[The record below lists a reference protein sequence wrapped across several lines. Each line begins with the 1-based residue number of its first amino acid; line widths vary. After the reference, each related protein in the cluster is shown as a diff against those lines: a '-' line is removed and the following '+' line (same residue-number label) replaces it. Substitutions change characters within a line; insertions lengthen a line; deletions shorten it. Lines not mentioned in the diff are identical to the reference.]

1 MIRTSMNTPSHFSL
15 FSLMLCAL
23 TACGGHHQNND
34 YASADE
40 SASAIT
46 GSQSIAPTRTLKI
59 YNWSDYVDPA
69 TIKEFEKKFNVK
81 ITYNYYDSDETLESK
96 MLTGQSGYDLVGPSN
111 AFLGR
116 QIKAGAYQKLD
127 KSQIPN
133 WNNINPKLLQL
144 LQDVDPGNQYAVPNY
159 WGMNTFAINID
170 KVKAA
175 LGDLPLPDNEW
186 ALVFDPVYTTKLKSC
201 GISYM
206 DSPIEMLPLALH
218 YMGIDPNS
226 QHKNDIDMAANT
238 IKANRHNILRYSSS
252 GYIDDLAR
260 GDICLAVGF
269 GGDLNIAKRRRAEST
284 GKHDITVMVPKEGVS
299 LWIDTLA
306 IPSDAVN
313 LRNAYHYLNWILTPA
328 IAAQNADA
336 VTYAPAS
343 LPAKALMNPQYST
356 DPSIFPPDSVLA
368 NSYLVLPIKAD
379 LLKYEL
385 RLWQNIKAGK

>member
-1 MIRTSMNTPSHFSL
+1 MNKHARLSL
-15 FSLMLCAL
+15 ASLILCILAACSNHNQNDTEPTQN
-23 TACGGHHQNND
+23 TASTTATH
-34 YASADE
+34 E
-40 SASAIT
+40 L
-46 GSQSIAPTRTLKI
+46 PTTKTLKI

-69 TIKEFEKKFNVK
+69 TISEFEKKYAVK

-96 MLTGQSGYDLVGPSN
+96 ILTGQTGYDLVGPSN

-133 WNNINPKLLQL
+133 WKNINPRLLDL
-144 LQDVDPGNQYAVPNY
+144 LQDVDPGNQYAIPNY
-159 WGMNTFAINID
+159 WGMNTFAINTD
-170 KVKAA
+170 KVKTA
-175 LGDLPLPDNEW
+175 LGNTPMPDNTW
-186 ALVFDPVYTTKLKSC
+186 DLVFNPAYTAKLKSC

-218 YMGIDPNS
+218 YTGKNPNS
-226 QHKNDIDMAANT
+226 QNKDDIDFAANV
-238 IKANRHNILRYSSS
+238 IKANHANILRYSSS

-260 GDICLAVGF
+260 GDVCLAVGF

-284 GKHDITVMVPKEGVS
+284 GKHDISVMVPKEGVS

-306 IPSDAVN
+306 IPKDAVN
-313 LRNAYHYLNWILTPA
+313 VKNAYRYLNWVLTPE
-328 IAAQNADA
+328 IAAQNADF
-336 VTYAPAS
+336 VTYAPSS
-343 LPAKALMNPQYST
+343 LPAKELIKKQYRT
-356 DPSIFPPDSVLA
+356 DPSIFPSDDVLA
-368 NSYLVLPIKAD
+368 KSYLVLPTKTE

>member
-1 MIRTSMNTPSHFSL
+1 MHTPIRLGLSSL
-15 FSLMLCAL
+15 ILCAL
-23 TACGGHHQNND
+23 TACGGHSQPND
-34 YASADE
+34 QSGNDGAASAPQHQPL
-40 SASAIT
+40 AHTKA
-46 GSQSIAPTRTLKI
+46 LKI

-69 TIKEFEKKFNVK
+69 TVKAFEKKYDVK

-111 AFLGR
+111 SFLGR

-133 WNNINPKLLQL
+133 WKNINPRLLEL
-144 LQDVDPGNQYAVPNY
+144 LQDVDPDNQYAIPNY
-159 WGMNTFAINID
+159 WGMNTFAINTE
-170 KVKAA
+170 KVRAA
-175 LGDLPLPDNEW
+175 LGNTPMPDNDW
-186 ALVFDPVYTTKLKSC
+186 DLVFNPTYTSKLKSC

-206 DSPIEMLPLALH
+206 DSPIEMLPLVLH
-218 YMGIDPNS
+218 YVGKDPNS
-226 QHKNDIDMAANT
+226 QSKDDIDIAANI
-238 IKANRHNILRYSSS
+238 IKANRANILRYSSS

-260 GDICLAVGF
+260 GDVCLAVGF

-284 GKHDITVMVPKEGVS
+284 GKHDITVMVPKSGVS

-306 IPSDAVN
+306 IPKDAVN
-313 LRNAYHYLNWILTPA
+313 VENAYRYLNWVLTPE

-343 LPAKALMNPQYST
+343 LPARKLMNKEYSN
-356 DPSIFPPDSVLA
+356 DPSIFPSDEVLA
-368 NSYLVLPIKAD
+368 NSYLVLPIKTE